1 MSLFNRGGNTPS
13 TIIINQITRS
23 RNESFGDSVM
33 KDAALAA
40 GPAAKITNNVY
51 RKKALKALEKRN
63 ATLGNESEYLNMLCN
78 MNVGDNVSVFLLSVT
93 LELSAPQ
100 PASTLAAIV
109 IVISNTIIFFFIIF
123 TPRLFC
129 FLVKPAFCFSHS
141 DFCHVFSTLCFNS
154 SYE

>member
-51 RKKALKALEKRN
+51 RK
-63 ATLGNESEYLNMLCN
+63 
-78 MNVGDNVSVFLLSVT
+78 
-93 LELSAPQ
+93 
-100 PASTLAAIV
+100 
-109 IVISNTIIFFFIIF
+109 
-123 TPRLFC
+123 
-129 FLVKPAFCFSHS
+129 
-141 DFCHVFSTLCFNS
+141 
-154 SYE
+154 